1 MKLISSIKT
10 VVRVAVLLPWLAACD
25 SWLDV
30 KPVDKVLEEQLYQT
44 ETGFKEALNGVYIE
58 LNQSSL
64 YGGELMFRMVEIL
77 AQRYKI
83 SEVGGDKNVVIY
95 KYDDADVEKRIN
107 AIWTQAY
114 SLIMNCNL
122 IIKNADARKEI
133 FTADNYNIIKG
144 EALALRAMLHFDLL
158 RLFGPVY
165 KTNPEDISICYNE
178 QFAYSATDLLPAS
191 EVIGKIIRDLQTAE
205 TMLARDPI
213 IAEGPL
219 ASDGIDDDNSLRYRN
234 LRLNYY
240 AVQALMARVYLYA
253 GENQKA
259 LETARKVVAV
269 QEQWFPWVKFN
280 DVMLESNKSRD
291 FVFSTELIFALQ
303 NRKRGDIF
311 TDYFTSDLDASK
323 LLIPDENGLK
333 NIFANDN
340 DWRYTSMW
348 QVPKD
353 GKFTARCF
361 HKYEQTEELRPHN
374 YLLPM
379 IRMSE
384 MFFIVA
390 ETTDDMDE
398 AREVLNRLRRN
409 RGQIPFEE
417 NEQIDVKSVV
427 AEEYIREFFGEGQL
441 FYYYKRVNASSIPAG
456 NGGAAIAMD
465 AAKYCLPVPRSE
477 TDYRN

>member
-1 MKLISSIKT
+1 MKLIRFIKI
-10 VVRVAVLLPWLAACD
+10 VVCVAILLPWLSACD

-30 KPVDKVLEEQLYQT
+30 KPVDKVLEDQLYQT
-44 ETGFKEALNGVYIE
+44 ETGFKEALNGIYIE
-58 LNQSSL
+58 LNQNSL

-83 SEVGGDKNVVIY
+83 SEVANDKNVVIY
-95 KYDDADVEKRIN
+95 NYDDADVEKRID
-107 AIWTQAY
+107 AVWTQAY

-122 IIKNADARKEI
+122 IIKNADAKKEI
-133 FTADNYNIIKG
+133 FTGDNYNIIKG

-165 KTNPEDISICYNE
+165 KTNAEDISICYNE
-178 QFAYSATDLLPAS
+178 QFAYSASDLLPAS
-191 EVIGKIIRDLQTAE
+191 EVIGKILQDLKAAE
-205 TMLARDPI
+205 ALLADDPI
-213 IAEGPL
+213 ITAGPL
-219 ASDGIDDDNSLRYRN
+219 ASDGLDNDNSLRYRN

-240 AVQALMARVYLYA
+240 AVEALMARVYLYA
-253 GENQKA
+253 QQDQKA
-259 LETARKVVAV
+259 LEMARKVVAV

-291 FVFSTELIFALQ
+291 FVFSTELVFALQ

-323 LLIPDENGLK
+323 LLIPDENVLK
-333 NIFANDN
+333 NIFTNDN

-379 IRMSE
+379 IRISE

-390 ETTDDMDE
+390 ETTDDTNE
-398 AREVLNRLRRN
+398 AHDMLNRVRKN

-427 AEEYIREFFGEGQL
+427 ADEYVREFFGEGQL
-441 FYYYKRVNASSIPAG
+441 FYYYKRVNAPAIPAG
-456 NGGAAIAMD
+456 NGGTAVEMNAV
-465 AAKYCLPVPRSE
+465 KYCLPVPRSE
-477 TDYRN
+477 IDYRN